1 MKLWHLAVMA
11 ACLGAGPA
19 YAQGAAPAIIDAL
32 DSYNAMAVAVPPLS
46 MARANEFE
54 GSAMLPAWLADIPLT
69 HQEAAALL
77 AAVST
82 YRMDPDMGGQSRIVT
97 TSAPAQT
104 HHGLLHNVLSGA
116 AQVAGT
122 FAVVG
127 AAEANHAHQPGYSV
141 PDNYISNALSASG
154 TSSTDATSVRY
165 VPASFPTRASRYAY
179 LLQVMGSCRGALTSA
194 LDKMTAGHGDT
205 TFVSDIQG
213 LYMEN
218 AGMHAPANPE
228 CLRGN

>member
-122 FAVVG
+122 LAVES
-127 AAEANHAHQPGYSV
+127 AAQANHHNDPNYVIPPGFGE
-141 PDNYISNALSASG
+141 N
-154 TSSTDATSVRY
+154 SSPSPATSVTYTAPAFRSRADRY
-165 VPASFPTRASRYAY
+165 VYV
-179 LLQVMGSCRGALTSA
+179 LQAMGSCRGALTSA